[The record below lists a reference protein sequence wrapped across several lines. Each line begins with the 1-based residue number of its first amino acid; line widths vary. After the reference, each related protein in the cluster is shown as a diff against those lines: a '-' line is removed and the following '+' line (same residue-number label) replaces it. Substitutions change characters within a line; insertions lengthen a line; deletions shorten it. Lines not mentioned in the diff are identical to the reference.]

1 MYDRERGE
9 QGSYYADSK
18 AEPADADEEEE
29 RNRGCVCQGRNGAAR
44 DSQIEQVEI
53 GSRGQYR
60 LNRPERI
67 KRQAAVVEPAGIE
80 RAYLRIDKVSDLRRR
95 RKIQI
100 VDPHEDGSLIGMKQ
114 AALVPVDSEQT
125 QSKGDRQDYEQD

>member
-1 MYDRERGE
+1 MNRACAPTGDPDREEHATDNEQGHHAVHGEEVAQLDVYDRERGE

-29 RNRGCVCQGRNGAAR
+29 RNRGGVCQGRDGASR

-67 KRQAAVVEPAGIE
+67 
-80 RAYLRIDKVSDLRRR
+80 
-95 RKIQI
+95 
-100 VDPHEDGSLIGMKQ
+100 
-114 AALVPVDSEQT
+114 
-125 QSKGDRQDYEQD
+125 